1 LNADLL
7 TVTAGAWYFNWTS
20 ATKLIRPKGSLMKLA
35 ICALPLLTA
44 VICTPAVAGLIG
56 IGTELQKYASLSNTY
71 MSGGANAIVYGS
83 ILSKTYADVGDSFS
97 VFGDLRSGGVM
108 TLGAS
113 GQASGD
119 VQSKIAATVSAGAIV
134 TGSVV
139 AAGGVG
145 TMSAGAGVGGNFAA
159 GGASAFAIDAVL
171 AGEWQVGAAELL
183 FDQLLPEAS
192 QLYKANPASN
202 YNKAAVA
209 ADENF
214 LEDIKS
220 GIDDNIASATT
231 ELINTKGQ
239 LNLLAPTVY
248 LDATM
253 NSDRTFIAGVYSAP
267 SWSTT
272 AATTLLLDAQFMD
285 NQLWVFNIGDI
296 FAFGGVSTVKL
307 INVKEGD
314 NAQVIWNTGGYISIG
329 DGANIVGIMMTD
341 QHIMVGANATVKS
354 TSGSSCAGLYSTAS
368 YVSVGASAVI
378 GGEGCTVTVPEPATY
393 PLLLVG
399 LGLVG
404 FTRQRSKTRS

>member
-1 LNADLL
+1 
-7 TVTAGAWYFNWTS
+7 
-20 ATKLIRPKGSLMKLA
+20 MKLA
-35 ICALPLLTA
+35 IFTIPLMAAVVCA
-44 VICTPAVAGLIG
+44 PAVAGMVEIG
-56 IGTELQKYASLSNTY
+56 AELKKYASLSNTY
-71 MSGGANAIVYGS
+71 MSGGAKAIVHGS

-113 GQASGD
+113 GMAAGD
-119 VQSKIAATVSAGAIV
+119 VQSKIAATVSAGATV

-183 FDQLLPEAS
+183 FDQGLPEAI
-192 QLYKANPASN
+192 QLYKADPTSI

-214 LEDIKS
+214 LDDVKS

-231 ELINTKGQ
+231 ELINIKGQ
-239 LNLLAPTVY
+239 LNLLVPTVI

-253 NSDRTFIAGVYSAP
+253 NTDRTFIAGVYSAP

-285 NQLWVFNIGDI
+285 NQVWVFNIGDI
-296 FAFGGVSTVKL
+296 FAFGGVSTVKM
-307 INVKEGD
+307 INVNEGD
-314 NAQVIWNTGGYISIG
+314 SAQVIWNAGGYISIG
-329 DGANIVGIMMTD
+329 DGANIVGTMMSD
-341 QHIMVGANATVKS
+341 QHIMVGANSTVKS
-354 TSGSSCAGLYSTAS
+354 ASDSSCAGLYSTAS
-368 YVSVGASAVI
+368 FISLGDSAVI
-378 GGEGCTVTVPEPATY
+378 GGEGCIGVPAPATY
-393 PLLLVG
+393 PLMLLG
-399 LGLVG
+399 LGLMG
-404 FTRQRSKTRS
+404 FTRPRAKTRS

>member
-1 LNADLL
+1 MCLKEASLF
-7 TVTAGAWYFNWTS
+7 VS
-20 ATKLIRPKGSLMKLA
+20 KGNFVKLA
-35 ICALPLLTA
+35 IFTIPLLAA
-44 VICTPAVAGLIG
+44 VVGTPAVAGMIEIG
-56 IGTELQKYASLSNTY
+56 AELEKYASLSNTY

-113 GQASGD
+113 GMAAGD
-119 VQSKIAATVSAGAIV
+119 VQSKIAATVSAGATV

-183 FDQLLPEAS
+183 LDQLLPEAS
-192 QLYKANPASN
+192 QLYNADPTSI

-231 ELINTKGQ
+231 ELINIKGQ

-253 NSDRTFIAGVYSAP
+253 NTDRTFIAGVYSAP

-272 AATTLLLDAQFMD
+272 AATTLLLDAQFKD
-285 NQLWVFNIGDI
+285 DQLWVFNIGDI
-296 FAFGGVSTVKL
+296 FAFGGVSTVKM
-307 INVKEGD
+307 INVNEGD
-314 NAQVIWNTGGYISIG
+314 SAQVIWNTGGYISIG
-329 DGANIVGIMMTD
+329 DGANIVGTMMTD
-341 QHIMVGANATVKS
+341 QHIMVGANSTVKS
-354 TSGSSCAGLYSTAS
+354 ASDSSCAGLYSTAS
-368 YVSVGASAVI
+368 FISVGDSAVI
-378 GGEGCTVTVPEPATY
+378 GGEGCAVSVPEPGTSSLFLA
-393 PLLLVG
+393 G
-399 LGLVG
+399 LGLIV
-404 FTRQRSKTRS
+404 FVSRRKISKA